1 MATFTINDRVDSKK
15 LYEGGIFD
23 LRVDRLKADNLELV
37 REVIEHNGGVVIA
50 AQPEPDKVI
59 LIRQYRYSIDMELI
73 ELPAGRI
80 EKNEIPLPAAKR
92 ELKEETGF
100 EAQNWEDLSAMFSA
114 PGFCNEVLYLYKA
127 TNLTFS
133 GKQLDI
139 DEETEVMV
147 LTLDEAWQMVR
158 KGEIRDAKTIAGIGL
173 ISR

>member
-1 MATFTINDRVDSKK
+1 VATFTIKDRVDSKK
-15 LYEGGIFD
+15 IYQGSIID
-23 LRVDRLKADNLELV
+23 LRVDRLKVDNIELI

-59 LIRQYRYSIDMELI
+59 LIRQYRYSIDMDLL

-100 EAQNWEDLSAMFSA
+100 EAENWEDLSAMYSA

-127 TNLTFS
+127 TNLNFT

-139 DEETEVMV
+139 DEETEVLIV
-147 LTLDEAWQMVR
+147 SLDQAWQMVR
-158 KGEIRDAKTIAGIGL
+158 QGEIRDAKSIAGIGM